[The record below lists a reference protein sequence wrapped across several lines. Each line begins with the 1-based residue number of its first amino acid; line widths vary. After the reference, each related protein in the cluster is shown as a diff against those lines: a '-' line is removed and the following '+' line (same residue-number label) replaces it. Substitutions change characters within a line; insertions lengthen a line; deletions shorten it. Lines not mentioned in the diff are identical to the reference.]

1 VLVLSLA
8 IYGNFIW
15 NAVLSVAARVITYG
29 AGCAALIRLRTTR
42 PEADALRLPAGKI
55 IAVLGIVFC
64 LAIALRMNGDHARI
78 IGAVAAIGV
87 VNWLVVRGRRS
98 A

>member
-1 VLVLSLA
+1 MA
-8 IYGNFIW
+8 NF
-15 NAVLSVAARVITYG
+15 T
-29 AGCAALIRLRTTR
+29 GCAALIRLRTTR
-42 PEADALRLPAGKI
+42 PEADALRLPGGKLV
-55 IAVLGIVFC
+55 AVLGIVFC
-64 LAIALRMNGDHARI
+64 LAIALRMTGDHARI